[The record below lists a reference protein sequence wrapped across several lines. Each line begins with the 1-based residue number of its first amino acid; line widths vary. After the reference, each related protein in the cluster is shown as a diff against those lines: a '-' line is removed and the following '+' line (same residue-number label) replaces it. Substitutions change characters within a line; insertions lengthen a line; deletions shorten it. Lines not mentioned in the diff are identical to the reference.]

1 MLSKIQK
8 MEIIKNGY
16 SNLPDYL
23 KKILMDKYP
32 KLQLG
37 GNLNIN
43 ININSQNHLSIQN
56 SKIDIH
62 EIYVL
67 YTRCLDY
74 LNIIRQYP
82 QQENQIKQLMLMKNI
97 K

>member
-1 MLSKIQK
+1 MLSKIDK
-8 MEIIKNGY
+8 LEIIKNGY
-16 SNLPDYL
+16 PNLPDYL
-23 KKILMDKYP
+23 KKIIMNKYP

-43 ININSQNHLSIQN
+43 SQNHLIIQK
-56 SKIDIH
+56 SKIDID
-62 EIYVL
+62 EIYIV

-82 QQENQIKQLMLMKNI
+82 EQENQIKNLLLMESRK
-97 K
+97 

>member
-1 MLSKIQK
+1 M
-8 MEIIKNGY
+8 N
-16 SNLPDYL
+16 
-23 KKILMDKYP
+23 KYP

-43 ININSQNHLSIQN
+43 SQNHLIIQK
-56 SKIDIH
+56 SKIDID
-62 EIYVL
+62 EIYIV

-82 QQENQIKQLMLMKNI
+82 EQENQIKNLLLMESRK
-97 K
+97 